1 MCIIGLDFSLRNWC
15 SMTLHYSSGKMNHK
29 AIPPCTSAE
38 VGEKKKKTNKA
49 TALILGGERGTHRT
63 CK

>member
-15 SMTLHYSSGKMNHK
+15 SMTLHYPSGKINHK

-38 VGEKKKKTNKA
+38 VGEKKKKIK
-49 TALILGGERGTHRT
+49 
-63 CK
+63 